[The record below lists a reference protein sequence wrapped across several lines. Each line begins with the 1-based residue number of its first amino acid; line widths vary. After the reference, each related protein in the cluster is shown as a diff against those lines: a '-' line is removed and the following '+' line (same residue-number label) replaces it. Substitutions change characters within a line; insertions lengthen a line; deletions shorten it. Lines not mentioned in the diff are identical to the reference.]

1 MIINENL
8 EERLFSADI
17 EALRAYDTGFDN
29 AWQNEFKYEMD
40 IKLSKLFEICPR
52 KYARSR

>member
-29 AWQNEFKYEMD
+29 AW
-40 IKLSKLFEICPR
+40 
-52 KYARSR
+52 